1 MPYRETSPQTPPQIP
16 SPTPNYQTAEQ
27 SPKGGS
33 LMHSTQPTPAILPC
47 MGTGGLLKG
56 RACLHGTDGGP
67 NSGSRGQGGKTSHTQ
82 LHQLL
87 LIQRLRP
94 HHPATPT
101 PGRSSLPFH
110 RAEEASLIG
119 RPPPKSTA
127 QTHTSL
133 FMSIRT
139 EKGTRC
145 EINQKHFV
153 TDNLLSH
160 RLEEQRV

>member
-1 MPYRETSPQTPPQIP
+1 
-16 SPTPNYQTAEQ
+16 
-27 SPKGGS
+27 
-33 LMHSTQPTPAILPC
+33 MHSTQPTPAILPC
-47 MGTGGLLKG
+47 MGTRG
-56 RACLHGTDGGP
+56 AP
-67 NSGSRGQGGKTSHTQ
+67 EGSSMPPWHRWWPQLREQRTGEKTSHTQ

-101 PGRSSLPFH
+101 PGQSSLSFH
-110 RAEEASLIG
+110 RAEGASFIG
-119 RPPPKSTA
+119 RSPMKSTA

-139 EKGTRC
+139 EKGTRY